1 MNKQNGHRTQD
12 HRNGSRTRT
21 PPTCTF
27 SSGIALSQP
36 GLHLAAS
43 FPEQPPPCCV
53 KARSASEGRPR
64 PHPAPPSSPSRRSA
78 WPAAP
83 CRRCTPCTC
92 CRRSG
97 SSAGAPRADPE
108 TESSPWRYTLQP
120 GCRSRLS
127 CLIE

>member
-64 PHPAPPSSPSRRSA
+64 PHPAPPPHHLVGLHGQLHLVVAVLPALAVGALDPLQVLHALTRRQSLHRGDIL
-78 WPAAP
+78 
-83 CRRCTPCTC
+83 C
-92 CRRSG
+92 SQDVDLG
-97 SSAGAPRADPE
+97 F
-108 TESSPWRYTLQP
+108 LV
-120 GCRSRLS
+120 
-127 CLIE
+127 